1 MSATTVDITGWSAER
16 VAGFLTAARGDSAAV
31 EISLVT
37 RSDGERQLSMSISDE
52 RPSDFTARQ
61 CQVCGAITIARV
73 LPLDG
78 LPTPKTLDAGDAP
91 SNNGN
96 APH

>member
-16 VAGFLTAARGDSAAV
+16 VAGFLAAARGDSAAV
-31 EISLVT
+31 EISLVI
-37 RSDGERQLSMSISDE
+37 RSDGEKQLSMSLSDE
-52 RPSDFTARQ
+52 RPSDFTARRGET
-61 CQVCGAITIARV
+61 CRSVTIARV

-91 SNNGN
+91 SSNGN